1 MDHSSTSTC
10 GKTQQSVQFEEIYH
24 RHIAMVYRVCLSYL
38 KNRDDAE
45 DAAADVFL
53 RLWRANKS
61 FPSAEYEKAWL
72 LRVTVNRC
80 LDHLKKR
87 DNRNERID
95 NHVLMQGGDP
105 FSEDETLAAIL
116 ALPERYKAVIYMYY
130 YEGYTS
136 KEIAAILRKPPST
149 IRSHLQEARRIL
161 KGVLSDE
168 E

>member
-1 MDHSSTSTC
+1 MDHSLSAR
-10 GKTQQSVQFEEIYH
+10 GKDQRSKQFEEIYH
-24 RHIAMVYRVCLSYL
+24 RHIAMVFRVCMSYL

-53 RLWRANKS
+53 RLWRSNKS
-61 FPSAEYEKAWL
+61 FPSEEYEKAWL

-80 LDHLKKR
+80 LDHWKKR
-87 DNRNERID
+87 DNRHERID
-95 NHVLMQGGDP
+95 DHVLMQSGDS

-116 ALPERYKAVIYMYY
+116 ELPEQYKAVIYMYY

-136 KEIAAILRKPPST
+136 KEIAAILRKPSST
-149 IRSHLQEARRIL
+149 VRSYLQEARQYL
-161 KGVLSDE
+161 KGVLTDE

>member
-1 MDHSSTSTC
+1 MDQPLSARGRDPRSRR
-10 GKTQQSVQFEEIYH
+10 FEETYR
-24 RHIAMVYRVCLSYL
+24 RHIAMVYRVCVSYL

-53 RLWRANKS
+53 RLWRSNKS
-61 FPSAEYEKAWL
+61 FSSEEHEKAWL

-80 LDHLKKR
+80 LDALRKR
-87 DNRNERID
+87 DDRHDSIED
-95 NHVLMQGGDP
+95 HMLVQSGDP
-105 FSEDETLAAIL
+105 FSADETLAAIL
-116 ALPERYKAVIYMYY
+116 ALPERYKAVVYMYY

-149 IRSHLQEARRIL
+149 VRSHLQEARQIL
-161 KGVLSDE
+161 KGVLTDE

>member
-1 MDHSSTSTC
+1 MDHSLSAR
-10 GKTQQSVQFEEIYH
+10 GKDQRSEQFEEIYH
-24 RHIAMVYRVCLSYL
+24 RHIAMVFRVCMSYL

-53 RLWRANKS
+53 RLWRSNKS
-61 FPSAEYEKAWL
+61 FPSEEYEKAWL

-80 LDHLKKR
+80 LDHWKKR
-87 DNRNERID
+87 DNRHESID
-95 NHVLMQGGDP
+95 DHVLIQGGDP

-116 ALPERYKAVIYMYY
+116 ELPERYKAVIYMYY

-149 IRSHLQEARRIL
+149 IRSHLQEARRYL
-161 KGVLSDE
+161 KGVLTDE

>member
-1 MDHSSTSTC
+1 MNQSLSARGKDQRST
-10 GKTQQSVQFEEIYH
+10 QFEEIYH
-24 RHIAMVYRVCLSYL
+24 RHFAMVYRVCMSYL

-53 RLWRANKS
+53 RLWRSGKTFQN
-61 FPSAEYEKAWL
+61 EEHEKAWL

-87 DNRNERID
+87 DNRHERID
-95 NHVLMQGGDP
+95 DHVLMQSGDP
-105 FSEDETLAAIL
+105 YAGDETLAAIL
-116 ALPERYKAVIYMYY
+116 ELPERYKAVIYMYY

-136 KEIAAILRKPPST
+136 KEIAEILRKPAST
-149 IRSHLQEARRIL
+149 IRSYLQEARQYL
-161 KGVLSDE
+161 KGVLTDE

>member
-1 MDHSSTSTC
+1 MDHSLPAR
-10 GKTQQSVQFEEIYH
+10 GKDQRSKQFEESYH
-24 RHIAMVYRVCLSYL
+24 RHIAMVYRVCMSYL

-53 RLWRANKS
+53 RLWRSSKS
-61 FPSAEYEKAWL
+61 FPTEEYEKAWL

-87 DNRNERID
+87 DNLYESID
-95 NHVLMQGGDP
+95 DHVLIQGGDP
-105 FSEDETLAAIL
+105 FPEDETLAAIME
-116 ALPERYKAVIYMYY
+116 LPERYKAVIYMYY

-149 IRSHLQEARRIL
+149 IRSHLQEARQYL
-161 KGVLSDE
+161 KGVLTDE